1 MAVQWLRHPVFTARG
16 TDLILDWGTK
26 IMHATFYGQKKER
39 KFLSLNKNENITYQ
53 HKKLYTYIYIYIIL
67 YICYVL
73 QASQMAQMVKNLP
86 AMRETWV

>member
-16 TDLILDWGTK
+16 TDSILDWGTK

-53 HKKLYTYIYIYIIL
+53 HKKLYTYIYIYIL
-67 YICYVL
+67 YYIYV
-73 QASQMAQMVKNLP
+73 MFYRLP
-86 AMRETWV
+86 RWLRW